1 MNPSDHDA
9 LEDIL
14 FAIKRIESFS
24 ISDRDAFLSSDVLQ
38 DAVIRNLEVIG
49 EATKRLSEDC
59 RQQHPDI
66 PWRAMAGM
74 RDVLIHAYDRV
85 DLEEVW
91 ITLSEQLPVLQAQIE
106 NLLHG

>member
-9 LEDIL
+9 LQDIL

-66 PWRAMAGM
+66 PWRPMAGM

-106 NLLHG
+106 NVLHG